1 MKPGFSNLHLPGEN
15 ASFDLKN
22 IIHFFSVM
30 DTVTTC
36 ISEVLSI
43 SEKEAKARMAEI
55 VVAGKYL
62 QDVWT

>member
-43 SEKEAKARMAEI
+43 SEKEASHH
-55 VVAGKYL
+55 
-62 QDVWT
+62 T